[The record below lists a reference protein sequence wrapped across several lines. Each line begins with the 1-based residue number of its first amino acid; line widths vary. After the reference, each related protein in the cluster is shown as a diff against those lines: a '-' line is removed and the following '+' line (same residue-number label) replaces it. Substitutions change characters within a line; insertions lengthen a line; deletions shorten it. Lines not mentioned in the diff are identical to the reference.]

1 MHVLGVVGAT
11 GTGTTATT
19 VDLAAALRR
28 AGRHAAVLDVSGD
41 VAALFDVDVGATF
54 ADALAGDAT
63 PGEAATTVDLPHGDV
78 ADALSDYADGL
89 GNDPTAFRAS
99 AQSVSPGEPEPGELP
114 IVVGGDRAAVGEVD
128 DETLDAALADLAFA
142 YDYLIADAGT
152 LGPSIA
158 RLPDGVVAVTDT
170 SEESVETAREGIV
183 AYAREGLT
191 VVGAV
196 VNRAGERTD
205 VSALADRLG
214 VTVLAVVP
222 ADDRTPTIEPIA
234 FTAPETP
241 AAAAYERLAATVAAW
256 DGSAG
261 LVDGGPGGAV
271 VTDGDGPDDG
281 DTAASEGTATSNG
294 TTTSEGADASDE
306 TDDGNDGTGGGEDD
320 GGSGDVGGGDED
332 EGDDGADS
340 GLFDR
345 LTGRFR

>member
-28 AGRHAAVLDVSGD
+28 AGRHAAVLDVTGD
-41 VAALFDVDVGATF
+41 AAALFDVDADATF

-89 GNDPTAFRAS
+89 GRDPTAFRAS

-114 IVVGGDRAAVGEVD
+114 IVVGGDRDAVGEAD
-128 DETLDAALADLAFA
+128 DETLEAALADLAFA

-170 SEESVETAREGIV
+170 SEESVETAREGIA

-205 VSALADRLG
+205 VSALADRLR

-222 ADDRTPTIEPIA
+222 ADDRTPAIEPIA

-241 AAAAYERLAATVAAW
+241 AAAAYERLAATIAAW

-271 VTDGDGPDDG
+271 LTDGDDPDAAGTKDG
-281 DTAASEGTATSNG
+281 DGTATSEG
-294 TTTSEGADASDE
+294 TDASDD
-306 TDDGNDGTGGGEDD
+306 TATGGDTAGDGEDD
-320 GGSGDVGGGDED
+320 GGSGDEDGGDD
-332 EGDDGADS
+332 